1 MKRLLIWPIYILN
14 SFLISSG
21 LYIYDP
27 GMLHEKQTYPVPEI
41 RIDFQQLDEE
51 FERGDTLKIRLWNN
65 GFNNSDLNWKYAA
78 SEIEGSA
85 SKYFLTTHLKTNNV
99 GNELFLI
106 VREKTGLIEYFR
118 EKVRILRPD
127 STKEKID
134 RDALLRIKGLEFS
147 TLEKNEVAK
156 HTLEYCKNSES
167 WETLNNYE
175 FIIGKTSLNSVS
187 PKYLL
192 RKLGETY
199 NINIVIQTGE
209 YPTIAKNEAI
219 KLYFSKPGLEWQPKQ
234 LELVGI
240 QKNGEEY
247 RNIRFNPSI
256 EEDTL
261 ILVPKDEI
269 IPNTIYSISNIPVKC
284 TLGIEQEPD
293 QLLLHMAANLT
304 GNFSPITG
312 QSRRVKFS
320 ESNNTTSLINPKI
333 ELVNGK
339 QNFFLSDTNSF
350 QLGFKIKDEL
360 DLFSDSLNKVDI
372 SIPNNV
378 DLSWSDKM
386 INGSRKEIKSISEKT
401 INLSYTCDNLDCL
414 TEGISIK
421 RPAGSIAPFNLEYS
435 IPNLYQSGADTIKG
449 HISFSKPLM
458 SMQKVKYVNVNS
470 DKASLKKIKL
480 IEDTVFSS
488 IPVNSTIVIR
498 IPETSFQF
506 DNNESNL
513 ARIEYPVEKLEF
525 LQTRANTHETAISF
539 RLLDRLLPSQ
549 ELSITGIPI
558 SEYNDIENNG
568 LIYGIDSDIISRDS
582 TIIRILDFE
591 VSMDDDVEIIQQI
604 KKESIL
610 TELPPID
617 ISIQGDGPTLKKNE
631 IIIIKLPKVVGK
643 WSGRSNASI
652 TNNSNLSL
660 LNINDRIVKFG
671 IKNDLYNNFNA
682 TISGLSIIT
691 DKGEFLNQK
700 LKIYLESDSSFS
712 TESNQSIYQSYPHI
726 YSVDQQRFFLDDT
739 SWGLYTLRINTRS
752 LKKVFIPG
760 NSISIGFNNTD
771 IKWDTSIPFESLQFN
786 EAANAVFSPDLEYK
800 NGLCNFTLKD
810 TISSESILEITGL
823 KILPIRNLNN
833 NNFKLN
839 LSLDKGKTYCA
850 LDNNSKIIHPSN
862 SINEKIERQMQE
874 TTYALKKG
882 KEWRIHLNA
891 DPDEL
896 RWDQGKN
903 KRKNKI
909 QKDIKNK
916 ARINLEERSIAP
928 LFNFTDQSN
937 LKLKVDHSFGSM
949 NQDLNI
955 SGNDGQKKIIGIKGF
970 GLLGNIELLQGKDD
984 LMQLYV
990 PTPFGEK
997 LIPNQPNKKYDWNL
1011 KIHND
1016 DNSKGLVLAISIPSI
1031 LHPEKQTPISRKKLV
1046 IYGNDDK
1053 LIRKPL
1059 IDDFPLTKAS
1069 NPKKAKTA
1077 ILNSVKYIHRLND
1090 SGERKGTNWKTWYY
1104 LAWAKRNARDV
1115 DETLKLL
1122 EKLKIDLFDDL
1133 FDNKKL
1139 TKNTWEQDIEKAI
1152 QKGYDPD
1159 NFHKDYQYPDKL
1171 NIYSREK
1178 SRIAQAE
1185 MFIDGGKYLVAD
1197 SLLLN
1202 ILTVVSQKEYDDY
1215 IRSLECVTRY
1225 NLAKVALRLND
1236 IEYKTPRSSYPHK
1249 QLMKAKTVYKD
1260 YPFLEDE
1267 RPSLLDS
1274 IRHYRQMAKNAVRK
1288 DHIPIKLPV
1297 ESGTISNEPSRSTTI
1312 FSYKDDNN
1320 FTFNINGRKKGMENG
1335 HTIRV
1340 TNLDDETIDDY
1351 SAVNTKVGFNR
1362 KIRLNKGGEY
1372 AIKFSPDKESTYNL
1386 LVLVSITAIFAFL
1399 Y

>member
-1 MKRLLIWPIYILN
+1 MKRLLIWSIYILN

-21 LYIYDP
+21 LYLYDP

-118 EKVRILRPD
+118 EKVRILRSD

-156 HTLEYCKNSES
+156 HTVEYCKNSKS
-167 WETLNNYE
+167 WETLKNYE

-219 KLYFSKPGLEWQPKQ
+219 KLYFSKPGLEWQPKP

-333 ELVNGK
+333 QLVNGK

-435 IPNLYQSGADTIKG
+435 IPNLYQLAADTIKG
-449 HISFSKPLM
+449 HISFSNPLM
-458 SMQKVKYVNVNS
+458 SMEKVKYVNVYS
-470 DKASLKKIKL
+470 DKSSLKKIKL
-480 IEDTVFSS
+480 IEDPVFSS
-488 IPVNSTIVIR
+488 IPENSTIVIK
-498 IPETSFQF
+498 IPGTGFQF
-506 DNNESNL
+506 DNYDTSF
-513 ARIEYPVEKLEF
+513 ARLEYPDEKLE
-525 LQTRANTHETAISF
+525 LINTRANTHETAISF
-539 RLLDRLLPSQ
+539 RLLEKLLPGQ
-549 ELSITGIPI
+549 ELFIKDIPI
-558 SEYNDIENNG
+558 SNYNDIENNG
-568 LIYGIDSDIISRDS
+568 LIYSIDSDIISRDS

-631 IIIIKLPKVVGK
+631 IIIFKLPNVVGK
-643 WSGRSNASI
+643 WSGRSNVSI

-671 IKNDLYNNFNA
+671 IKNDIYNNFNA

-691 DKGEFLNQK
+691 AKGEFLEQK

-712 TESNQSIYQSYPHI
+712 TELNQSIYQSYPHI
-726 YSVDQQRFFLDDT
+726 YSVDQQRFFLDDNA
-739 SWGLYTLRINTRS
+739 WGLYTLRINTRS

-760 NSISIGFNNTD
+760 SSISIGFNNTS

-1059 IDDFPLTKAS
+1059 IDDFALTKAS
-1069 NPKKAKTA
+1069 NTNQAKSA
-1077 ILNSVKYIHRLND
+1077 ILKSVKLIQRLHE
-1090 SGERKGTNWKTWYY
+1090 STTPYGKNWKTWYY

-1122 EKLKIDLFDDL
+1122 DKLKENLYDGRYR
-1133 FDNKKL
+1133 KL
-1139 TKNTWEQDIEKAI
+1139 IRNSWEQDIEKAI
-1152 QKGYDPD
+1152 LKGYDPD

-1178 SRIAQAE
+1178 FRNAQAE
-1185 MFIDGGKYLVAD
+1185 MLIDDGKYLRAD

-1202 ILTVVSQKEYDDY
+1202 ILTVVSQKEYDIY
-1215 IRSLECVTRY
+1215 IRSLECVVRY

-1236 IEYKTPRSSYPHK
+1236 IDYKTPKSSYPHK

-1267 RPSLLDS
+1267 RPALLDS
-1274 IRHYRQMAKNAVRK
+1274 INYYRQMVKNAVRK
-1288 DHIPIKLPV
+1288 GHIPIKLPV

>member
-1 MKRLLIWPIYILN
+1 
-14 SFLISSG
+14 
-21 LYIYDP
+21 
-27 GMLHEKQTYPVPEI
+27 MLHEKPSYPAPEI
-41 RIDFQQLDEE
+41 RIAFQQLDEE
-51 FERGDTLKIRLWNN
+51 FESGDTLKIRLWNN
-65 GFNNSDLNWKYAA
+65 VDNNSDLNWKYDS

-85 SKYFLTTHLKTNNV
+85 SKYFLQTLLKTNKG

-106 VREKTGLIEYFR
+106 VRKKTGLIEYFR
-118 EKVRILRPD
+118 EKFWIFRSN

-156 HTLEYCKNSES
+156 HILEYCKNSES
-167 WETLNNYE
+167 WKTLNNDE

-192 RKLGETY
+192 RKLGETC

-209 YPTIAKNEAI
+209 YPTISKNEAI
-219 KLYFSKPGLEWQPKQ
+219 KLYFSKPGLEWQPKPS
-234 LELVGI
+234 ELIAI
-240 QKNGEEY
+240 QKNGEEN
-247 RNIRFNPSI
+247 RNIRFNTSI
-256 EEDTL
+256 EKDTL

-269 IPNTIYSISNIPVKC
+269 IPNTFYSISEIPVRC
-284 TLGIEQEPD
+284 TLRIDQESD
-293 QLLLHMAANLT
+293 KLLLHMAANLT

-312 QSRRVKFS
+312 LSRRVEFS
-320 ESNNTTSLINPKI
+320 ESNNTTSLINPNI

-350 QLGFKIKDEL
+350 QLGFKFKNEL
-360 DLFSDSLNKVDI
+360 PLSSDSLNRVNI
-372 SIPNNV
+372 SIPDNV
-378 DLSWSDKM
+378 DLAWSDK
-386 INGSRKEIKSISEKT
+386 INNGSRREIKSINGKT
-401 INLSYTCDNLDCL
+401 ITLSYACNNLDCV
-414 TEGISIK
+414 TEDISIK

-435 IPNLYQSGADTIKG
+435 IPNLYQSAADTIKG

-480 IEDTVFSS
+480 IEDPVFSS

-498 IPETSFQF
+498 IPENSFQF

-513 ARIEYPVEKLEF
+513 ARIEYPVEKLE
-525 LQTRANTHETAISF
+525 LINARSNTHETAISF

-549 ELSITGIPI
+549 ELLIKGIPI

-568 LIYGIDSDIISRDS
+568 LIYGIGSDIISRES
-582 TIIRILDFE
+582 SAIRILDFE
-591 VSMDDDVEIIQQI
+591 VSMDDDVEIIQKI
-604 KKESIL
+604 KKENIL

-617 ISIQGDGPTLKKNE
+617 ISIQGDGPALRKNE
-631 IIIIKLPKVVGK
+631 IIIIKLPTVVGK
-643 WSGRSNASI
+643 WSGRSNVSI

-682 TISGLSIIT
+682 TVSGLSIIT
-691 DKGEFLNQK
+691 ARGEFLDQK

-712 TESNQSIYQSYPHI
+712 TESNQSINQSYPQI

-771 IKWDTSIPFESLQFN
+771 IKWDTSVPFESLKFN
-786 EAANAVFSPDLEYK
+786 EAANGVFSPVIMYK
-800 NGLCNFTLKD
+800 NGLCSFTLKD

-823 KILPIRNLNN
+823 KILPIRDLNN
-833 NNFKLN
+833 NNFKLK
-839 LSLDKGKTYCA
+839 LSLDKGRTYCA
-850 LDNNSKIIHPSN
+850 LDNNLKIIRPSN
-862 SINEKIERQMQE
+862 SINEKIEREIQE
-874 TTYALKKG
+874 TTYALKRG

-909 QKDIKNK
+909 PIQFRAKLDS
-916 ARINLEERSIAP
+916 RSFAP
-928 LFNFTDQSN
+928 IFKFSDDSN
-937 LKLKVDHSFGSM
+937 MKLKVAHSFGSM

-955 SGNDGQKKIIGIKGF
+955 SGNEGDIKSIGIEGF
-970 GLLGNIELLQGKDD
+970 GLLGNLMLLKGKDD
-984 LMQLYV
+984 IMQLYV

-997 LIPNQPNKKYDWNL
+997 LISNQSNKKFEWNL
-1011 KIHND
+1011 KIHNV
-1016 DNSKGLVLAISIPSI
+1016 DNSKPLVITIDMPSIIDPKKQKPISSKDLVL
-1031 LHPEKQTPISRKKLV
+1031 
-1046 IYGNDDK
+1046 YGNDDK

-1069 NPKKAKTA
+1069 NPKKARLA

-1104 LAWAKRNARDV
+1104 LAWAKRNARDL
-1115 DETLKLL
+1115 DETLTLL
-1122 EKLKIDLFDDL
+1122 GELHDDL
-1133 FDNKKL
+1133 SDGLHDNKKL
-1139 TKNTWEQDIEKAI
+1139 TKNTWEQDIEKAK

-1159 NFHKDYQYPDKL
+1159 NFNKDYQYPDKL
-1171 NIYSREK
+1171 NIYNREK
-1178 SRIAQAE
+1178 LRIAQAE
-1185 MFIDGGKYLVAD
+1185 MLIDGGKYLVAD
-1197 SLLLN
+1197 SLLLK
-1202 ILTVVSQKEYDDY
+1202 ILTVVSQKEYDDF
-1215 IRSLECVTRY
+1215 IRSLECLVRY

-1236 IEYKTPRSSYPHK
+1236 IEYKNLRSSYPYK
-1249 QLMKAKTVYKD
+1249 QLRLAKKVYRD

-1267 RPSLLDS
+1267 RPALLDS
-1274 IRHYRQMAKNAVRK
+1274 IKHYQQRLRNVFRK
-1288 DHIPIKLPV
+1288 DYVSIKLPV
-1297 ESGTISNEPSRSTTI
+1297 ESGTISNERSSSTTVL
-1312 FSYKDDNN
+1312 SYKYDNN
-1320 FTFNINGRKKGMENG
+1320 YTFSINGRKQGMENG
-1335 HTIRV
+1335 HIVRV
-1340 TNLDDETIDDY
+1340 TNLDNEAIDDY
-1351 SAVNTKVGFNR
+1351 STFNTKVNFNR

-1372 AIKFSPDKESTYNL
+1372 TIKFSPDKESAYNM
-1386 LVLVSITAIFAFL
+1386 LVLVSITAILAFL